1 MGDFRMKIDRET
13 VLVILGNTFLR
24 MKDYE
29 QNRLIEKL
37 KTESGNKCISLPKIT
52 EKYFIQA
59 WDDFAGEFQKD
70 LNRYFE
76 NQAKF
81 KADIKRKERI
91 KKEWLRK

>member
-13 VLVILGNTFLR
+13 VIVILGNTFMR
-24 MKDYE
+24 MKDHE
-29 QNRLIEKL
+29 QTILIEKL
-37 KTESGNKCISLPKIT
+37 KTENGNKCLSLPKIT

-59 WDDFAGEFQKD
+59 WSDFASEFEKD

-91 KKEWLRK
+91 RKEWLRK